1 MKRFERSNGLDTA
14 LYKNYFFLNIY
25 NAGPLGGT
33 VATLLVYTMLAVQTG
48 FISLLCDRPISAW
61 ARTTKR
67 VVSLPVSGQSLIMFF
82 GKLIMSRTQNDVI
95 AVWIL

>member
-1 MKRFERSNGLDTA
+1 MQTLALVKRNHSASADEDEEDT
-14 LYKNYFFLNIY
+14 N
-25 NAGPLGGT
+25 
-33 VATLLVYTMLAVQTG
+33 
-48 FISLLCDRPISAW
+48 SAW

-67 VVSLPVSGQSLIMFF
+67 GVSLPVSGQRLIMFF